1 MDDFTLQRSVFRHIA
16 KTRPSFDQGMKY
28 VLGRISEAPHGSLWT
43 PCVAK
48 APKLLAGMLDSWVA
62 WMDRLDKAMP
72 VPENTEVLWFEVPSE
87 LNPALTSVSAYDT
100 LGPASEA
107 YGMDE
112 PPTWPENEDGTTHE
126 SGLWRMPQLDQLLA
140 LAGWETADDEL
151 MGRLRSGVYALHYA
165 ATALQVLNGLP
176 RTSMATRWMK
186 RPKGLSVAIGWASG
200 DCDPLGTVVDRAWQ
214 KMRRAKAILTAS
226 SPREIDIETF
236 GFNLRKY
243 LAAGGD
249 PNARNSEG
257 QPAMI
262 AALPL
267 SLQDVRALKD
277 AGADFTALDSQGNSI
292 LTRSWLEPFTVIR
305 RLIRCGANPDTV
317 NGKGMPALFEFR
329 SRPWKDIREL
339 ILLGANPKRKEGDTT
354 FLDVAIPYGNIPR
367 SGLDWLWKRGVRFGP
382 TSPFETIAKWGFLDQ
397 WPRKSMRERLDF
409 CLAKKVPIDSP
420 KTCTPL
426 WTAILHHAYDL
437 VSYEKHLAEQS
448 KQGAAPWQPLN
459 HDHAW
464 IARLLLE
471 RGANPN
477 ARFRPGQ
484 PPLVPMNATPLMVQ
498 RYDDDKLVKALLK
511 HGADPTLKSA
521 EGKTALDYA
530 RRAQKRKDR
539 LANVGVDA
547 VVKQLERAEA
557 KWTGKPPKRGK

>member
-16 KTRPSFDQGMKY
+16 KTRPSFDQGIKY

-62 WMDRLDKAMP
+62 WMDRLDKTMP
-72 VPENTEVLWFEVPSE
+72 LPENTEVLWFEVPSE

-112 PPTWPENEDGTTHE
+112 PRTWPENEDGTTHE
-126 SGLWRMPQLDQLLA
+126 SGLWSMPQLDQLLA

-151 MGRLRSGVYALHYA
+151 MGRLRPGVYALHYA

-176 RTSMATRWMK
+176 RTSMAARWMK

-249 PNARNSEG
+249 PNARNSKG

-267 SLQDVRALKD
+267 SLQDVRALKG
-277 AGADFTALDSQGNSI
+277 AGADFTAVDAEGGSV
-292 LTRSWLEPFTVIR
+292 LTQNWMEPFPVIR
-305 RLIRCGANPDTV
+305 ELIRCGANPDTV
-317 NGKGMPALFEFR
+317 DNKGKPALFAFR
-329 SRPWKDIREL
+329 SQPWKEIKEL
-339 ILLGANPKRKEGDTT
+339 IDLGANPNRSQGDTT
-354 FLDVAIPYGNIPR
+354 FFDVVICYGNIPR
-367 SGLDWLWKRGVRFGP
+367 SGLEWLWKRGVRFGP
-382 TSPFETIAKWGFLDQ
+382 VSPFQRIAEWGFLGS
-397 WPRKSMRERLDF
+397 WPRKSVSERLDF
-409 CLAKKVPIDSP
+409 CLSKKIPIDAP
-420 KTCTPL
+420 QDCTPL
-426 WTAILHHAYDL
+426 WTALLSHAKEVL
-437 VSYEKHLAEQS
+437 NQEHEMEKQAKRGDTPRRPAGYQ
-448 KQGAAPWQPLN
+448 
-459 HDHAW
+459 HDW
-464 IARLLLE
+464 IATLLLK

-477 ARFRPGQ
+477 ARYAPGHSS
-484 PPLVPMNATPLMVQ
+484 LVPANATPLMVQ

-557 KWTGKPPKRGK
+557 KWTGKPPKPGK